1 MKTKHLLYVLIFP
14 GIFFGLSSWYSGGSP
29 GGKTGSPGDGG
40 ANCTQCHTGTPQ
52 DATGWITT
60 DIPSE
65 GYLPGETY
73 TITATGIHSGVGKFG
88 FESTSEDDAG
98 TKKGE
103 ILITDASQTQLTN
116 NNSAVT
122 HTPTGTTPDGDSK
135 TWTFDWIAP
144 EAGTGDITFY
154 GAFNA
159 ANGNGNNQG
168 DVIYLTSTTVMENMT
183 TGTDLTIS
191 FSGMTPHVGQKLE
204 IRLLSMSDLSEYD
217 RQTIDPVPAADF
229 EVVFE
234 DIEDG
239 SNFFVDFYAD
249 HNGNGWYDAP
259 PTDHAWRL
267 SAEDV
272 SGGDEILFSHNTNF
286 TDIQWKHML
295 KLSLSNMNPHVG
307 QMLEI
312 SVRDITLSYEE
323 TYSFQ
328 VSSIFSPNIT
338 FYLPALTPG
347 HTYNIDFYAD
357 HNGNGTYDSPPT
369 DHAWRIQT
377 DAVMGDMTEAFSHNT
392 NFTDIG
398 WMYPAHIALSGMTPH
413 LGQSIMFRI
422 TDKETG
428 REVSR
433 LSRTVDLS
441 SITVRLPGLMM
452 GHEYDVDFFADH
464 NGNGIYDA
472 PPADHAWRLSTDE
485 VTGDTE
491 LDFSHNTNFTDIEW
505 RYLTTLHAM
514 GMTPH
519 QGQKFELR
527 VYNEITFEEIGMVSF
542 DSLEVTEFWVNIGGT
557 EIGENYN
564 IDFYAD
570 HNGNGSYDSP
580 PTDHAWRLTAEN
592 VEGDILLPFEHNT
605 DFTDIMWPVSIEE
618 NGGELVEIVAY
629 PNPFSHSITLTAP
642 DQESAISG
650 LKIYSIDG
658 RLVKEV
664 SNTARLHSLTL
675 DGQELRSGMYYFL
688 LQLDDNSTLVKT
700 VMKR

>member
-52 DATGWITT
+52 SATGWITS
-60 DIPSE
+60 DIPAE
-65 GYLPGETY
+65 GYTAGETY
-73 TITATGIHSGVGKFG
+73 TITATGMHSGVVKFG
-88 FESTSEDDAG
+88 FESTSEDNSG
-98 TKKGE
+98 NKKGE
-103 ILITDASQTQLTN
+103 IVITDAAQTKLTN

-135 TWTFDWIAP
+135 TWTFDWTAP
-144 EAGTGDITFY
+144 DAGSGDITFY

-168 DVIYLTSTTVMENMT
+168 DVIYLTSTTVMENVN

-204 IRLLSMSDLSEYD
+204 IRLVNMSDLSEFD
-217 RQTIDPVPAADF
+217 RQIIDPVPSAEFD
-229 EVVFE
+229 VVFE

-272 SGGDEILFSHNTNF
+272 NGGDEIMFSHNINF
-286 TDIQWKHML
+286 TDIMWKHML

-307 QMLEI
+307 QKMEI

-323 TYSFQ
+323 TFSYE

-347 HTYNIDFYAD
+347 HTYNIDFFAD
-357 HNGNGTYDSPPT
+357 HNGNGVYDSPPT

-377 DAVMGDMTEAFSHNT
+377 EAVMGDMTEEFSHNT

-398 WMYPAHIALSGMTPH
+398 WRYPAHVDLSGMTPH
-413 LGQSIMFRI
+413 LGQSIMFRV

-433 LSRTVDLS
+433 FSRTVDNS
-441 SITVRLPGLMM
+441 SISVRLPGLMM

-464 NGNGIYDA
+464 NGNGMYDA
-472 PPADHAWRLSTDE
+472 PPTDHAWRLTTDE
-485 VTGDTE
+485 VEGNTSLE
-491 LDFSHNTNFTDIEW
+491 FSHNTDFTDIDW
-505 RYLTTLHAM
+505 RYLTTLHAA

-519 QGQKFELR
+519 LGQMFELR
-527 VYNEITFEEIGMVSF
+527 VYNENTFEEIGMVSL
-542 DSLEVTEFWVNIGGT
+542 DSLEVTEFFVKVGGT
-557 EIGENYN
+557 EMGESYN
-564 IDFYAD
+564 VDFYAD
-570 HNGNGSYDSP
+570 HNGNGGYDAP
-580 PTDHAWRLTAEN
+580 PTDHAWRITVAGI
-592 VEGDILLPFEHNT
+592 EGDTILPFEHNT
-605 DFTDIMWPVSIEE
+605 DFTDIMWPVSVVE
-618 NGGELVEIVAY
+618 NDVETVDITAY
-629 PNPFSHSITLTAP
+629 PIPFSQTITLSSQVGKAN
-642 DQESAISG
+642 ISN
-650 LKIYSIDG
+650 LKIYNIEGKLVREMVNSGINSSMTIDG
-658 RLVKEV
+658 Q
-664 SNTARLHSLTL
+664 SLKPGL
-675 DGQELRSGMYYFL
+675 YYFM
-688 LQLDDNSTLVKT
+688 LQLEDNSVQVKT
-700 VMKR
+700 VMRR